1 MSMREFD
8 IFINILDRIVS
19 REEFTD
25 VVKRAL
31 FSVDTTPEEISLIL
45 SRFEVRDLFEIN
57 LLNDLINSLSEQQK
71 LIALIDGIVSLVSNI
86 LDHIQDSIIDLIIQ
100 LVISNCGDKRLLGRK
115 LFDTLK
121 PSIDDISI
129 LNLNDDSQIRFA
141 VSLTQDYGF
150 AEHRGKHLCHIFNS
164 DSTLVRSFLVKI
176 LIDYTLNYFGLFKT
190 IIEEGDFND
199 SVELNFYKEL
209 LTTFN
214 ERFNL
219 SNECVEFS
227 SENFFPH
234 IFEIARRSE
243 KEFIQ
248 EHLRKHESMHKSYV
262 FELFRPLALGR
273 GGGFRKDG
281 RVTPL
286 AKISNSMLAPMM
298 LASKTPLEQ
307 REFVDMLF
315 KNWEQNKYDDE

>member
-8 IFINILDRIVS
+8 NFINILDRIVS
-19 REEFTD
+19 MEEFTN

-31 FSVDTTPEEISLIL
+31 FSGDTTPEEISLIL
-45 SRFEVRDLFEIN
+45 SRFEVRALFEIN

-71 LIALIDGIVSLVSNI
+71 LIASIDGIVSLISNI

-129 LNLNDDSQIRFA
+129 LNLNEDSQIRFA
-141 VSLTQDYGF
+141 VSLTQDYGY

-164 DSTLVRSFLVKI
+164 DSTLVRTFLVKI

-190 IIEEGDFND
+190 IIEEGHFND
-199 SVELNFYKEL
+199 SNELNFYKEL

-234 IFEIARRSE
+234 VFEIARRTE
-243 KEFIQ
+243 QEHIQ
-248 EHLRKHESMHKSYV
+248 EQVRKYETLHKSSVLKY
-262 FELFRPLALGR
+262 FKPISLGR
-273 GGGFRKDG
+273 GGGFRRDG
-281 RVTPL
+281 QVTPL
-286 AKISNSMLAPMM
+286 AKISSSMIAPMM

-307 REFVDMLF
+307 REFADMLF
-315 KNWEQNKYDDE
+315 KNWEQNKNEDE